1 MTTRKQ
7 DEDFIAELIQSS
19 LLDYAVEW
27 ISKNLAPE
35 EVFTD
40 AALSVW
46 ATNNDYVLKE
56 AE

>member
-7 DEDFIAELIQSS
+7 DEDFLADMIPTN
-19 LLDYAVEW
+19 LLDLSVEW

-35 EVFTD
+35 EVFTEAD
-40 AALSVW
+40 LSAW
-46 ATNNDYVLKE
+46 AELNDYVLKE

>member
-19 LLDYAVEW
+19 LLDSAVEW

-40 AALSVW
+40 ADLSVW